1 MATRSVI
8 SKIDTKTKK
17 IKAVYC
23 HNDGYLSHN
32 GCILDSHYQ
41 DESKV
46 DELLKHGDISSLGN
60 NIGEKINWDDFELAH
75 KNEQCMFYARDR
87 GEYLK
92 NRKPIILENEIAL
105 LEFSDTACH
114 AEYVYMY
121 AFGAWYVYDNANGI
135 GDCSYKF
142 VELDDVLQKVYKD

>member
-8 SKIDTKTKK
+8 AKLDSKTKK

-46 DELLKHGDISSLGN
+46 DELLKHGDLSSLGN

-75 KNEQCMFYARDR
+75 YNEQCMFYNRDR
-87 GEYLK
+87 GEK
-92 NRKPIILENEIAL
+92 RKPAAILKDDIAL
-105 LEFSDTACH
+105 LEFAIEDCH
-114 AEYVYMY
+114 ADFVYMY
-121 AFGAWYVYDNANGI
+121 AFGAWYVYDNKAAI
-135 GDCSYKF
+135 GDCSYNF
-142 VELDDVLQKVYKD
+142 VELDDVLSKVYKD

>member
-46 DELLKHGDISSLGN
+46 DELLKHGDLSVLDA
-60 NIGEKINWDDFELAH
+60 NIGEKINFDDIELAH
-75 KNEQCMFYARDR
+75 NNKQCMFYARDR
-87 GEYLK
+87 GEK
-92 NRKPIILENEIAL
+92 PSSREPIILEDDIAL
-105 LEFSDTACH
+105 LEFADTACH
-114 AEYVYMY
+114 AQYTYMY

-142 VELDDVLQKVYKD
+142 AELDDTLQKVYNS

>member
-8 SKIDTKTKK
+8 AKLDSKTKK

-23 HNDGYLSHN
+23 HNDGYLAHN

-75 KNEQCMFYARDR
+75 YNQQCMFYVRDR
-87 GEYLK
+87 GEK
-92 NRKPIILENEIAL
+92 RKPAAILEDDIAL
-105 LEFSDTACH
+105 VEFANEDCDAQFI
-114 AEYVYMY
+114 YLY
-121 AFGAWYVYDNANGI
+121 AYNAWYVYDYSKDNQ
-135 GDCSYKF
+135 F
-142 VELDDVLQKVYKD
+142 VELDDVLSKVYKD

>member
-8 SKIDTKTKK
+8 AKLDSKTKK

-23 HNDGYLSHN
+23 HNDGYLKHV
-32 GCILDSHYQ
+32 GTILDSHYQ

-46 DELLKHGDISSLGN
+46 DELLKHGDLSSLGN

-92 NRKPIILENEIAL
+92 NRKPIILEDDIAL
-105 LEFSDTACH
+105 LEFADTACH
-114 AEYVYMY
+114 AQYTYMY

-142 VELDDVLQKVYKD
+142 AELDDTLQKVYNS

>member
-8 SKIDTKTKK
+8 AKLDDKSKQIA
-17 IKAVYC
+17 AVYC
-23 HNDGYLSHN
+23 HNDGCLAHV
-32 GCILDSHYQ
+32 GTVLDSHYQ

-46 DELLKHGDISSLGN
+46 DELLSHGDLSSLGN

-87 GEYLK
+87 GEK
-92 NRKPIILENEIAL
+92 PSSREPIILEDDIAL

-114 AEYVYMY
+114 AQYVYMY
-121 AFGAWYVYDNANGI
+121 AYGAWYVYDNANGI

-142 VELDDVLQKVYKD
+142 AELDDTLQKVYNS

>member
-8 SKIDTKTKK
+8 AKLNKETKE
-17 IKAVYC
+17 IKAIYC
-23 HNDGYLSHN
+23 HNDGYLAHN

-41 DESKV
+41 DENKV

-92 NRKPIILENEIAL
+92 NRKSIILEDDIAL
-105 LEFSDTACH
+105 IEFANTACD
-114 AEYVYMY
+114 AEYIYMY
-121 AFGAWYVYDNANGI
+121 AFGAWYVYCMAEDNQFA
-135 GDCSYKF
+135 
-142 VELDDVLQKVYKD
+142 ELDDVLTKVYKD